1 MTTTIRVMGQADPI
15 TITEDRPTLVEL
27 LAAAGRGL
35 QPTVEVTRA
44 SDGRRITVGVAA
56 VTVVEDD
63 VQQAGTEQKKKRKP

>member
-1 MTTTIRVMGQADPI
+1 MATTIRVMGQADPI
-15 TITEDRPTLVEL
+15 TITEDRPTLTEL

-35 QPTVEVTRA
+35 QPTIEVTRA

-63 VQQAGTEQKKKRKP
+63 VPQTKPKTKP

>member
-44 SDGRRITVGVAA
+44 SDGRSITVGVAA
-56 VTVVEDD
+56 VTIVEDD
-63 VQQAGTEQKKKRKP
+63 VPMTPETKKKPKP